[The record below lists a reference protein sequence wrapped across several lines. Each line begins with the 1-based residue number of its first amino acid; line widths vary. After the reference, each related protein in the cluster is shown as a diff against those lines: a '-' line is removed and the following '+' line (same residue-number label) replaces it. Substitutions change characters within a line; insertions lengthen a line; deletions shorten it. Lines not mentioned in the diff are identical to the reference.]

1 MLGLFPESTGP
12 GASVA
17 LRGDCWKDPYTQE
30 AEALSSDDL
39 LGSLVASGVPVVPAR
54 LAQCSPCCWG
64 GWVGGWVGGAFLWPP
79 SSNSSRDPGLTPGL
93 AAKGSFAVAARA
105 RSDLAA
111 ANLSPLILLLLG
123 LTPQNGLW

>member
-1 MLGLFPESTGP
+1 MLGLFPESTGS
-12 GASVA
+12 GASVV

-39 LGSLVASGVPVVPAR
+39 LGSLVACGAPMVPAR
-54 LAQCSPCCWG
+54 LAQCSPCRW
-64 GWVGGWVGGAFLWPP
+64 GGWVGGAFLRPP
-79 SSNSSRDPGLTPGL
+79 SSNSSWDPGLTPGL

-111 ANLSPLILLLLG
+111 ANLSPLILLLFG
-123 LTPQNGLW
+123 PTPQNGLC